1 MGSLVRALKAR
12 SRWRFLGLQPG
23 IALLNRLSFLG
34 KFTLIG
40 IAVLVPVLV
49 LAGQSA
55 VESRSSVAVVRGQ
68 IDGLKAV
75 QISGGLLRLLERHSI
90 LQAGTYA
97 GLPDTG
103 ELKTV
108 EAEIDQTI
116 KSLEA
121 NLAALPNDASL
132 HEKWNAY
139 KDQWNNVKTQG
150 PDLRRLESLD
160 VHMKLL
166 TQTVDLIDL
175 LGVKS
180 ELLLENDPGLFLIKE
195 ETLRKF
201 PSFLLQLGL
210 FQTDTLTAVTQ
221 TTIDDVIKNTIAAD
235 WDSVKSGWGS
245 IYTPS
250 AGSADQEDPA
260 LKKVRAADAKTQ
272 ESVGLALEK
281 VESGVLM
288 PLKVAMNQEEWL
300 QLSEDALDSSF
311 AQWNERI
318 GWVND
323 RLVREVQDGSRQVF
337 WTQLIGGGAILL
349 SLYLFTALY
358 RSITRVVTEIKQ
370 TASQMAGG
378 DLSARF
384 HVDTKDELRVVA
396 DSFNHIAESF
406 KSVLTEIGYSSSQ
419 LADSAGQLSLSAQQ
433 TSKASGH
440 IAGITEKIADGA
452 GLQVLKVEESV
463 HTIHEVAAQIQQISE
478 RALSV
483 AETTTTA
490 SDKSSKGGEAVRT
503 VSEQM
508 KSISG
513 SVDRVGKVIVRLSS
527 ISQEVGQMNEVITQL
542 SQQTHLLSLNAA
554 IEAARAG
561 EHGRGFSVVA
571 EEVKNLAEQSSQSA
585 EQIAGLIQTIRS
597 DIGNAAYSMQ
607 GATKEVELGMELV
620 HTAGSLFTEIEHYV
634 DEVKSQVQ
642 EVSAATQHISAGT
655 GHVVQAF
662 KGISA
667 VAHTTASGT
676 QEVSAAAEEQL
687 ASMEEM
693 SSSFH
698 AVTHMAEGMQ
708 ELVSRFRV

>member
-1 MGSLVRALKAR
+1 MSSWVGARKAR
-12 SRWRFLGLQPG
+12 NIWRFFGLQPG

-55 VESRSSVAVVRGQ
+55 VESRSSVAVTKVQ
-68 IDGLKAV
+68 IEGLKAV
-75 QISGGLLRLLERHSI
+75 EITGGLLRLVERHSI
-90 LQAGTYA
+90 VQAGTYA
-97 GLPDTG
+97 GVPDNG
-103 ELKTV
+103 ELKKA
-108 EAEIDQTI
+108 EAEIDR
-116 KSLEA
+116 SLVSLKTQ
-121 NLAALPNDASL
+121 LAAFPSDASL
-132 HEKWNAY
+132 QEKWKAY
-139 KDQWNNVKTQG
+139 LDQWNTVKKEG
-150 PDLRRLESLD
+150 PNLRRLESLD
-160 VHMKLL
+160 VHTQLL

-175 LGVKS
+175 LGLKS
-180 ELLLENDPGLFLIKE
+180 ELLLETDPGLFLIKE

-210 FQTDTLTAVTQ
+210 FQVDTLTAATQ
-221 TTIDDVIKNTIAAD
+221 TTIDDVVKNTIAAD
-235 WDSVKSGWGS
+235 WDSVQNGWKS
-245 IYTPS
+245 IYSPS
-250 AGSADQEDPA
+250 AGPAGQDPS
-260 LKKVRAADAKTQ
+260 LKAVRAADAGTQ
-272 ESVGLALEK
+272 ENVALALDK
-281 VESGVLM
+281 VESGVLL
-288 PLKVAMNQEEWL
+288 PLKVAMNQGEWL
-300 QLSEDALDSSF
+300 ELSENALDSSF

-318 GWVND
+318 HWVND
-323 RLVREVQDGSRQVF
+323 RLERQVQDGNRQVF

-358 RSITRVVTEIKQ
+358 RSITRVVTEIRQ
-370 TASQMAGG
+370 TASRMAGG

-384 HVDTKDELRVVA
+384 HVDTKDELKVIA

-406 KSVLTEIGYSSSQ
+406 KSVLTEIGQSSSQ
-419 LADSAGQLSLSAQQ
+419 LASSAEQLSSSAKQ

-463 HTIHEVAAQIQQISE
+463 HTIHEVAAQIQEISE
-478 RALSV
+478 RAISV

-490 SDKSSKGGEAVRT
+490 SIKSSKGGDAVRT
-503 VSEQM
+503 VTEQM
-508 KSISG
+508 KSING

-571 EEVKNLAEQSSQSA
+571 EEVKNLAEQSSRSA

-597 DIGNAAYSMQ
+597 DIGHASHSMQ
-607 GATKEVELGMELV
+607 EATKEVDLGMELV

-634 DEVKSQVQ
+634 DEVKSQVE
-642 EVSAATQHISAGT
+642 EVSAATQQISAGT
-655 GHVVQAF
+655 GYVVQAI
-662 KGISA
+662 KGISD
-667 VAHTTASGT
+667 VAHTTAAGT
-676 QEVSAAAEEQL
+676 QDVSAAAEQQL

-708 ELVSRFRV
+708 VLVNRFRV

>member
-1 MGSLVRALKAR
+1 MSSLVGALKAK
-12 SRWRFLGLQPG
+12 SKWRFLGLQPG

-40 IAVLVPVLV
+40 AAVLIPVLV

-55 VESRSSVAVVRGQ
+55 VESRSSVAVVKGQ

-75 QISGGLLRLLERHSI
+75 QTSGGLLRLLERHSI
-90 LQAGTYA
+90 VQAGTYA
-97 GLPDTG
+97 GIPDTG

-108 EAEIDQTI
+108 EAEVDKTLASL
-116 KSLEA
+116 KSDLTA
-121 NLAALPNDASL
+121 FPGDASL
-132 HEKWNAY
+132 QKKWNEY
-139 KDQWNNVKTQG
+139 IDQWNAVKTEG
-150 PDLRRLESLD
+150 LNLRRLESLEA
-160 VHMKLL
+160 HKQLL
-166 TQTVDLIDL
+166 SRTVELIDL
-175 LGVKS
+175 LGLKS
-180 ELLLENDPGLFLIKE
+180 ELLLENDPGLFLMKE

-201 PSFLLQLGL
+201 PSFLLQLGQ

-221 TTIDDVIKNTIAAD
+221 TTIDDAVKNTIAAD
-235 WDSVKSGWGS
+235 WDAVQSRWES
-245 IYTPS
+245 IYAPS
-250 AGSADQEDPA
+250 AGAAEQDPE
-260 LKKVRAADAKTQ
+260 LKAVRAADAGTQ
-272 ESVGLALEK
+272 ESVGLALDK
-281 VESGVLM
+281 VESGVLL
-288 PLKVAMNQEEWL
+288 PLKIAMNQEEWL
-300 QLSEDALDSSF
+300 KLSENALDRSF

-318 GWVND
+318 RWVND
-323 RLVREVQDGSRQVF
+323 RLEREVQDGNRQVF

-370 TASQMAGG
+370 AASRMAEG

-384 HVDTKDELRVVA
+384 HVDTRDELKVIA

-406 KSVLTEIGYSSSQ
+406 KSVLTEIGQSSSQ
-419 LADSAGQLSLSAQQ
+419 LATSAEQLSLSAEQ

-463 HTIHEVAAQIQQISE
+463 HTVHEVAAQIQQISE

-490 SDKSSKGGEAVRT
+490 SDKSSKGGEAVRIVT
-503 VSEQM
+503 EQM

-527 ISQEVGQMNEVITQL
+527 ISREVGQMNEVITQL

-571 EEVKNLAEQSSQSA
+571 EEVKNLAEQSSGSA
-585 EQIAGLIQTIRS
+585 EQIAGLIDTIRS
-597 DIGNAAYSMQ
+597 DIGHAANSMQ
-607 GATKEVELGMELV
+607 EATKEVELGMELV

-634 DEVKSQVQ
+634 DEVKSQAQ
-642 EVSAATQHISAGT
+642 EVSAATRHISAGT

-676 QEVSAAAEEQL
+676 QDVSAAAQEQL

-693 SSSFH
+693 SSSFV

-708 ELVSRFRV
+708 ELVNRFRL